1 MSKISALIS
10 DISFKLVNAARVSG
24 MRAGRAFLP
33 GGGHRPGFFDQY
45 PRFFETSVTTATA
58 NRLNERHRAIIEA
71 NRDAI
76 AGARVL
82 DIASHDGRW
91 TFAAMRAGAKSV
103 IGIEAR
109 KHLIEASNENLKEFG
124 GAHRFLL
131 GDAYDLLD
139 RIEPGSIDTVM
150 CLGFFYHVTD
160 HMLLLSKIERLKAR
174 NLIIDTAV
182 SADVRPVVLFQHEEH
197 ELESDATK
205 TSDAQ
210 KIVLAGIPSKAALDM
225 MLSSFGWKPR
235 YYDWHKAGIA
245 SWQQIEDYQEGTRVT
260 LRA

>member
-1 MSKISALIS
+1 MSRLSALFS
-10 DISFKLVNAARVSG
+10 DISFKLANAARVFG
-24 MRAGRAFLP
+24 LRAGRALLP
-33 GGGHRPGFFDQY
+33 GGTDRPGFFDQY
-45 PRFFETSVTTATA
+45 PRFFETSTTTATA
-58 NRLNERHRAIIEA
+58 NRLNERYRAIIEA

-91 TFAAMRAGAKSV
+91 SFAAMRAGARSV
-103 IGIEAR
+103 TGIEAR
-109 KHLIEASNENLKEFG
+109 QHLVEASNENLREFG
-124 GAHRFLL
+124 DARRFML

-139 RIEPGSIDTVM
+139 RIEPESIDTVM

-182 SADVRPVVLFQHEEH
+182 SADARPVVLFQREDH
-197 ELESDATK
+197 ELESDAAK

-210 KIVLAGIPSKAALDM
+210 KAVLAGIPSKAALDL

-235 YYDWHKAGIA
+235 YYDWHSAGIA
-245 SWQQIEDYQEGTRVT
+245 SWREIEDYQEGTRVT

>member
-1 MSKISALIS
+1 MSGISALFS
-10 DISFKLVNAARVSG
+10 DISFKLANAARVACL
-24 MRAGRAFLP
+24 RAGRALLP
-33 GGGHRPGFFDQY
+33 TGTHRTGFFDQY
-45 PRFFETSVTTATA
+45 PRFFETSETTATA

-71 NRDAI
+71 NRDAFT
-76 AGARVL
+76 GARVL

-91 TFAAMRAGAKSV
+91 SFAAMRAGAKSV
-103 IGIEAR
+103 TGIEAR
-109 KHLIEASNENLKEFG
+109 PHLVAASKENLKEFG
-124 GAHRFLL
+124 DAHRFML

-160 HMLLLSKIERLKAR
+160 HMLLLSKIEQLKAR
-174 NLIIDTAV
+174 HLIIDTGVA
-182 SADVRPVVLFQHEEH
+182 ADVRPAVVFQREDH
-197 ELESDATK
+197 ELESDAAR

-210 KIVLAGIPSKAALDM
+210 KIVLAGIPSKAALDL

-235 YYDWHKAGIA
+235 YYDWHSAGIA
-245 SWQQIEDYQEGTRVT
+245 SWQEIEDYHEGTRVT